1 MVFPPPVSDLTLPDL
16 SSEKHYNVMNVM
28 PDFLDD
34 FIIVTT
40 QLN

>member
-16 SSEKHYNVMNVM
+16 SSEKHYNVM